1 MIQNYLNKIHQPK
14 IYDPNPINPLV
25 YTHVHPHR
33 ENKASVSRKTNT
45 EKVYIHP
52 PTEEPLIFCRPPTSI
67 NPIIQQHKTT
77 KSSESRKTATAKF
90 FRAEHE
96 KENELEK
103 LHALKE
109 RINLVPTWEARE
121 FVGSEINTGTKP
133 INQTDNRIKINE
145 NLKSIDSNS
154 SVQEKE
160 LTAFEQA
167 EVEREKQKIKKRTKR
182 IQDHQFQVR
191 TERRINSR
199 VKIDSLISNSLSA
212 DITTAQEHIYLQF
225 LKTIT
230 RENDQ
235 ENRSTKQ
242 GASSLYLRPDAEI
255 SKKGKNKK
263 TTVEKSV
270 KKKKRGA
277 RAKLLKVGQDN
288 PSIIELHDDVNLM
301 SLEGDSDEESGGEEK
316 AGYSVPPGSP
326 NFLEKYEKKMEELE
340 NGKSSKK
347 SGKFVGL
354 KKVTKKYGALLDSTR
369 LQSHYNKKNGEQVAY
384 ARKIFMDHERSTISA
399 IRKIRQGS
407 QLGRLVREKAE
418 FTRDMQE
425 ANYIGE
431 LIEYQQS
438 NDAARRPATTA
449 PNVVGQNGGSS
460 SKKSGG
466 KKHRNN
472 KSGNNIKTGKTLSRD
487 NEVGVEVSGPSFSC
501 TLDERENQNVLF

>member
-33 ENKASVSRKTNT
+33 ENKASVSRKINT

-52 PTEEPLIFCRPPTSI
+52 PVEEPLIFCRPPTSI
-67 NPIIQQHKTT
+67 NPIVQAHKDT
-77 KSSESRKTATAKF
+77 KTSESRKKATAQF
-90 FRAEHE
+90 FLAEHE

-103 LHALKE
+103 LHSLKE

-121 FVGSEINTGTKP
+121 FVGSEIKGS
-133 INQTDNRIKINE
+133 NQTDNKIKINE

-154 SVQEKE
+154 AVAVNE
-160 LTAFEQA
+160 LTAFEHA
-167 EVEREKQKIKKRTKR
+167 ELEREKQKIQKKTKR
-182 IQDHQFQVR
+182 IQDHQFQIR

-199 VKIDSLISNSLSA
+199 KKVDSLISNSLSA

-242 GASSLYLRPDAEI
+242 GASSLYLRPEAEI
-255 SKKGKNKK
+255 SKNGNKKGKKT

-301 SLEGDSDEESGGEEK
+301 SLEGDSDEEESCEEK

-326 NFLEKYEKKMEELE
+326 NFLEKYEQKMEELE
-340 NGKSSKK
+340 NGKSSKTV
-347 SGKFVGL
+347 GKFVGL

-407 QLGRLVREKAE
+407 QLGRHVREKAE

-425 ANYIGE
+425 ANHIGE

-438 NDAARRPATTA
+438 NDAARGRPATA
-449 PNVVGQNGGSS
+449 PNGVGS

-466 KKHRNN
+466 GKRHRN
-472 KSGNNIKTGKTLSRD
+472 KSGNNIKTGNTLSRD